1 MLNRIL
7 VEKIASSDLSP
18 ICMYISG
25 DYFYP
30 HKKEFSVLFLITNY
44 TLSLYQE
51 PILRATQ
58 YIPGIVQLQ
67 QQLHDLYHRRLD
79 KTEAAQITVG
89 DFVRGLKIGM

>member
-1 MLNRIL
+1 
-7 VEKIASSDLSP
+7 
-18 ICMYISG
+18 MYVYIRRLFLFPQESIIE
-25 DYFYP
+25 
-30 HKKEFSVLFLITNY
+30 HSVLFLITNY

-79 KTEAAQITVG
+79 KTDAAQITVG